1 MEPSWLK
8 ASWGKGEMKTV
19 FASQGGFVANTAV
32 VDTDFLRNPAEAHPA
47 VPAPHAAA
55 GDEGGSGL
63 GGDIGRLAA
72 ALNTVGWN
80 HGQVPRD
87 ERMPVDEHQLEQS
100 YYVGTE
106 EVAGKLG
113 GQFGKLAAAL
123 DTVGWNHGQV
133 PAGEKVPPHEKS

>member
-1 MEPSWLK
+1 
-8 ASWGKGEMKTV
+8 MKTV
-19 FASQGGFVANTAV
+19 FASQGGFVSNTAV
-32 VDTDFLRNPAEAHPA
+32 VDSDILKNPAEVHPPGP
-47 VPAPHAAA
+47 VSYGAASE
-55 GDEGGSGL
+55 EGGSGL

-80 HGQVPRD
+80 HGQVPPD

-100 YYVGTE
+100 YYVGTDE
-106 EVAGKLG
+106 AAGKLG

-133 PAGEKVPPHEKS
+133 PSEEKVPLQEKL

>member
-1 MEPSWLK
+1 
-8 ASWGKGEMKTV
+8 MKTV
-19 FASQGGFVANTAV
+19 FASQGGFVSNTAV
-32 VDTDFLRNPAEAHPA
+32 VDSDMMKNPADAHPPGP
-47 VPAPHAAA
+47 VNY
-55 GDEGGSGL
+55 GSTTEDGTSGL

-100 YYVGTE
+100 YYTGADEGT
-106 EVAGKLG
+106 GKLG

-123 DTVGWNHGQV
+123 DIVGWNHGQV
-133 PAGEKVPPHEKS
+133 PPEEKVPPHEKL